1 MRPRGV
7 WWELTSTVS
16 GYLTSF
22 LEEGLIG
29 ILLNSLG
36 QRVYTGLLRPLVYFS
51 CGYGANMSIFM
62 DILSKS
68 CPAIVVFSR
77 SATDR
82 GGPRDP
88 CLSFLVR
95 TFTYGFRSR
104 SVIRVLLDI
113 FWWAFPH
120 GIMLSCWHV
129 CWQLFPYL
137 DALETVLLLWCIHV
151 GVTSP

>member
-1 MRPRGV
+1 M
-7 WWELTSTVS
+7 TSTVS

-68 CPAIVVFSR
+68 CPALLVFSR
-77 SATDR
+77 TATDR
-82 GGPRDP
+82 GGPSDP
-88 CLSFLVR
+88 CLPFPGH
-95 TFTYGFRSR
+95 TFTLQVTVGYKSPFGHLLVGVSPFDHA
-104 SVIRVLLDI
+104 VLLTCLLTAFSLFGCMRDI
-113 FWWAFPH
+113 VFVSVYPR
-120 GIMLSCWHV
+120 GCDV
-129 CWQLFPYL
+129 
-137 DALETVLLLWCIHV
+137 TVA
-151 GVTSP
+151 

>member
-29 ILLNSLG
+29 ILPNSLG
-36 QRVYTGLLRPLVYFS
+36 QRVYTGLLHPLVYFS
-51 CGYGANMSIFM
+51 WGYGANMSIFM

-68 CPAIVVFSR
+68 CPAILVFSR
-77 SATDR
+77 TATDR
-82 GGPRDP
+82 GGLCDP
-88 CLSFLVR
+88 CLPFPGH
-95 TFTYGFRSR
+95 TFTYGFRLR

-120 GIMLSCWHV
+120 LIMLSCWHV

-137 DALETVLLLWCIHV
+137 DALETLFLLWCIHV